1 MVRKKIYG
9 MDKKNLRYKRKGECK
24 RCGWC
29 CEYRE
34 CEDLIYE
41 DNVAICT
48 IYEDRPQACKLF
60 PQAPPILTEK
70 CGFYFLDTWENNKIV
85 KYGKDL

>member
-1 MVRKKIYG
+1 
-9 MDKKNLRYKRKGECK
+9 MDKKGLRYKREGECA

-29 CEYRE
+29 CEYRI
-34 CEDLIYE
+34 CEHLIYDE
-41 DNVAICT
+41 KESAVCAI
-48 IYEDRPQACKLF
+48 YGEHPDACKLF

-70 CGFYFLDTWENNKIV
+70 CGFYFLDTWEENKTV

>member
-1 MVRKKIYG
+1 MVR
-9 MDKKNLRYKRKGECK
+9 RYARRGKCN

-29 CEYRE
+29 CQYKE
-34 CEDLIYE
+34 CEYLIY
-41 DNVAICT
+41 DGSVAICT
-48 IYEDRPQACKLF
+48 IYENRPGECERF

-70 CGFYFLDTWENNKIV
+70 CGFYFLDAWENNKKV